1 MDMVK
6 KAAQLHT
13 LISWKLQELSDGE
26 AVQMPDL
33 YPLWE
38 AGTEYPA
45 QALVYHGDCLFR
57 VEQAHTAQAHQPP
70 DGEGLLALY
79 RPLRSLEGVYRW
91 LYGEAVEIGTRRMDP
106 ADGLVYEVIAPAG
119 ANIWEPHT
127 VPAIWRLAEAAEEP
141 DEIAPEYPAEEAV

>member
-13 LISWKLQELSDGE
+13 LIGWKLQELSDGE

-79 RPLRSLEGVYRW
+79 RPLRSLEGGIP
-91 LYGEAVEIGTRRMDP
+91 LAVRRGSGNRDA
-106 ADGLVYEVIAPAG
+106 ADGSRRRAG
-119 ANIWEPHT
+119 
-127 VPAIWRLAEAAEEP
+127 V
-141 DEIAPEYPAEEAV
+141 

>member
-13 LISWKLQELSDGE
+13 LIGWKLQELSDGE

-33 YPLWE
+33 YPC
-38 AGTEYPA
+38 GGGYRISA
-45 QALVYHGDCLFR
+45 QALVYMGTACSGGA
-57 VEQAHTAQAHQPP
+57 AHTAQAHQPA

-79 RPLRSLEGVYRW
+79 RPIRSPEGVYRW

-119 ANIWEPHT
+119 ANIWAPHT
-127 VPAIWRLAEAAEEP
+127 VPGHLAAGGSGGGAG
-141 DEIAPEYPAEEAV
+141 